1 MIEKCQ
7 GCGRREH
14 HQVPVGCLHSL
25 QAQVEEVRFVSL
37 QNLLNRLDQLEQDN
51 AELAR
56 RLDEYTGGS
65 QKQPSG

>member
-1 MIEKCQ
+1 MIDKCQ

-25 QAQVEEVRFVSL
+25 QSQMEEVRFVTL

-56 RLDEYTGGS
+56 RLDEYTGEG
-65 QKQPSG
+65 KQEA